1 MLLASSRRFRHR
13 NKVRLSIQN
22 QSSLRVSST
31 SHMNSLTATRK
42 KRVTLPAWEMPL
54 YCWTITTQ
62 MKTVNHILIWWID
75 KYTNCKTTTITS
87 NVLKFSGKE
96 SLQRSSITATRS
108 PERLSSEFLKIILE
122 SSIEQMS
129 KERLP
134 RFKSGKIS
142 SFQTLKAFFMEVFQW
157 LSRRGKDQ

>member
-22 QSSLRVSST
+22 QSSPKVSST
-31 SHMNSLTATRK
+31 SHMSSPIATRK
-42 KRVTLPAWEMPL
+42 KRVTLRAWEMPL

-62 MKTVNHILIWWID
+62 MKIVSHILIWWID
-75 KYTNCKTTTITS
+75 KYTNYKTTTTTS
-87 NVLKFSGKE
+87 NVLMFSSKE

-142 SFQTLKAFFMEVFQW
+142 SFQTLKAFCMEVCQW
-157 LSRRGKDQ
+157 LSRKGKDQ